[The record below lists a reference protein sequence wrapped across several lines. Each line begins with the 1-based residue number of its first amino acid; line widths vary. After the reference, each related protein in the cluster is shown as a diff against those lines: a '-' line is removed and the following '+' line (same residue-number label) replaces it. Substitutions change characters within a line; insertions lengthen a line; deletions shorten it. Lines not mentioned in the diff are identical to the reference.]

1 MRCAVWFSQLG
12 LPDNS
17 FAFPYNARSPVN
29 GKKTLFENDKDVLNE
44 IENVL
49 GQKGIEKYGIGQTL
63 YYELPFFTN
72 PIYHIRQWCWDM
84 LEDYKLA
91 TKFNVPISS
100 DLDSISVFRADCFM
114 IIQQEIE
121 NINNHKAKDG

>member
-1 MRCAVWFSQLG
+1 MWFSQLG
-12 LPDNS
+12 LPNNS
-17 FAFPYNARSPVN
+17 FDFPYNARSPVN
-29 GKKTLFENDKDVLNE
+29 GKKTLFKNDKDVLNE

-49 GQKGIEKYGIGQTL
+49 GQKGTEKYGIGQTL

-72 PIYHIRQWCWDM
+72 PIYHIKQWCWDM
-84 LEDYKLA
+84 LDDYKLA

-100 DLDSISVFRADCFM
+100 DLDSISTFRADCFM
-114 IIQQEIE
+114 VIEQEIQ

>member
-17 FAFPYNARSPVN
+17 FDFPYNARSPVN
-29 GKKTLFENDKDVLNE
+29 GKKILFENDKDVLNE

-49 GQKGIEKYGIGQTL
+49 GQKGTEKYGIGQTL

-72 PIYHIRQWCWDM
+72 PIYHIKQWCWDM

-100 DLDSISVFRADCFM
+100 DLDSISTFRADCFM
-114 IIQQEIE
+114 VIEQEIQ